1 MRKSISVAMACYN
14 GHEYIKEQ
22 LESILK
28 QLNMK
33 HLITL
38 LILLGA
44 TFLSPSHSR
53 ANPYTLS
60 YSLVDPNRLGK
71 PVNRLP
77 KRPLVVDLVGHTLTL
92 PSQVIGNTL
101 TLENADGEVYTY
113 YIIDTT
119 FQIPEEL
126 SGEYSLKISDGNSM
140 YQGMIELK

>member
-1 MRKSISVAMACYN
+1 MV
-14 GHEYIKEQ
+14 
-22 LESILK
+22 
-28 QLNMK
+28 
-33 HLITL
+33 
-38 LILLGA
+38 
-44 TFLSPSHSR
+44 PSAQGFFKGSR
-53 ANPYTLS
+53 A
-60 YSLVDPNRLGK
+60 
-71 PVNRLP
+71 P

-101 TLENADGEVYTY
+101 TLENEDGEVYTY

>member
-1 MRKSISVAMACYN
+1 MFHGKKVLL
-14 GHEYIKEQ
+14 Q
-22 LESILK
+22 SILK

-53 ANPYTLS
+53 ADPYTLS
-60 YSLVDPNRLGK
+60 YSLVDPNRQGK

-101 TLENADGEVYTY
+101 TLESEEGDVYTY

>member
-1 MRKSISVAMACYN
+1 MFHGKNVLL
-14 GHEYIKEQ
+14 Q
-22 LESILK
+22 SILK

-101 TLENADGEVYTY
+101 TLENEDGEVYTY
-113 YIIDTT
+113 YIIDAT

>member
-1 MRKSISVAMACYN
+1 MKKYMPLN
-14 GHEYIKEQ
+14 GLRWSRDSGSALCDTSQ
-22 LESILK
+22 NSRSR
-28 QLNMK
+28 
-33 HLITL
+33 TGWGGAL
-38 LILLGA
+38 LLCPIH
-44 TFLSPSHSR
+44 TR
-53 ANPYTLS
+53 AEPYTLS
-60 YSLVDPNRLGK
+60 YSLDYPGQVRSKGS
-71 PVNRLP
+71 RSI

-101 TLENADGEVYTY
+101 TLENEDGEVYTY

>member
-1 MRKSISVAMACYN
+1 MFHGKNVLL
-14 GHEYIKEQ
+14 Q
-22 LESILK
+22 SILK

-60 YSLVDPNRLGK
+60 YSLVDPNRQGK

-101 TLENADGEVYTY
+101 TLENEDGEVYTY
-113 YIIDTT
+113 YIIGTT